1 MPAMMYAEILAG
13 LLLEKLAGPRWAPL
27 AAKTLLLP
35 VVAVYLY
42 YAPWIYGF
50 PLTNDG
56 HERRRWL
63 PRWN

>member
-13 LLLEKLAGPRWAPL
+13 LLLEQLAGRRWIPL
-27 AAKTLLLP
+27 VGKLVLIP
-35 VVAVYLY
+35 VVTLYLF

-50 PLTNDG
+50 ALTNDG